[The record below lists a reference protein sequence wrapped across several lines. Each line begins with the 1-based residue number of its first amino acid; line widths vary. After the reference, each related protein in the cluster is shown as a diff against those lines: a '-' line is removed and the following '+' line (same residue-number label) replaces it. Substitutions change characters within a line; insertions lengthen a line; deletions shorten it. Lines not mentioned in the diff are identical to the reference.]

1 MGSRDTE
8 QRGKPEPEPSL
19 PTLILDR
26 DEDPDTPKRVSF
38 KVKETVCS
46 RTTQQPPEQCDFK
59 ENGVSLGAGGKED
72 AFQMAEQGTSSK
84 IPSPWCEVGRLW
96 PGGGWFHFDFEPP
109 FPASETV

>member
-1 MGSRDTE
+1 M
-8 QRGKPEPEPSL
+8 
-19 PTLILDR
+19 
-26 DEDPDTPKRVSF
+26 
-38 KVKETVCS
+38 KETVCS

-72 AFQMAEQGTSSK
+72 AFLMAEQGTSSK

-96 PGGGWFHFDFEPP
+96 PEGGWFHFDLEPP